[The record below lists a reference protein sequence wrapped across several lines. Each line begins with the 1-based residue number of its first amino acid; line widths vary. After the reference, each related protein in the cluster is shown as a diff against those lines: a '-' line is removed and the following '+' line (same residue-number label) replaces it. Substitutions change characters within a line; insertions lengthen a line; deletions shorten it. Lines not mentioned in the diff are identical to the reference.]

1 MSEKEKINEVKFE
14 NIDNNK
20 INKTNIKENENLQKE
35 KNQEQNF
42 LSFNSKIETNENDDN
57 NFKTFDFNINP
68 FNEKK
73 TKEFADEESNKN
85 SEEDEE
91 FILAEDDIKNNFNLE
106 NFNYT
111 NYLNIENNNQTQT
124 INNSNNESQN
134 ISNNNY
140 NNNPNKTIPRVPSN
154 PIPVSYSGN
163 FGLNNSIENSFNS
176 FNFYQNPYSHS
187 NGSLNLG
194 NIMFPNNSFS
204 MNGKSGWIC
213 SNCENFNYESKN
225 IFFLNL
231 FFYSESSM

>member
-42 LSFNSKIETNENDDN
+42 LSFNSKIGTNENDDN

-85 SEEDEE
+85 SDEDEE
-91 FILAEDDIKNNFNLE
+91 FILAEDEIKNNFNLE

-154 PIPVSYSGN
+154 PIPSSYI
-163 FGLNNSIENSFNS
+163 NNIRSNQLFS
-176 FNFYQNPYSHS
+176 FYQNPIS
-187 NGSLNLG
+187 NSLNG
-194 NIMFPNNSFS
+194 NNYSNFNIPNNLFT

-213 SNCENFNYESKN
+213 SNCKNFNYESNYIYFLIYK
-225 IFFLNL
+225 FF
-231 FFYSESSM
+231 

>member
-85 SEEDEE
+85 SDEDEE

-154 PIPVSYSGN
+154 PIPSSYI
-163 FGLNNSIENSFNS
+163 NNIRSNQLFS
-176 FNFYQNPYSHS
+176 FYQNPIS
-187 NGSLNLG
+187 NSLNG
-194 NIMFPNNSFS
+194 NNFLKGFNFPNNSFT
-204 MNGKSGWIC
+204 MNGRSGWIC
-213 SNCENFNYESKN
+213 SNCKNFNYESNYIYFLIYK
-225 IFFLNL
+225 FF
-231 FFYSESSM
+231 

>member
-42 LSFNSKIETNENDDN
+42 LSFNSKIGTNENDDN

-154 PIPVSYSGN
+154 PIPSSYI
-163 FGLNNSIENSFNS
+163 NNIRSNQLFS
-176 FNFYQNPYSHS
+176 FYQNPIS
-187 NGSLNLG
+187 NSLNG
-194 NIMFPNNSFS
+194 NNFLKGFNFPNNSFT
-204 MNGKSGWIC
+204 MNGRSGWIC
-213 SNCENFNYESKN
+213 SNCKNFNYESNYIYFLIYK
-225 IFFLNL
+225 FF
-231 FFYSESSM
+231 

>member
-35 KNQEQNF
+35 KNQEQNI
-42 LSFNSKIETNENDDN
+42 LSLNSKIETNENDDLT
-57 NFKTFDFNINP
+57 FKMFDFNINP

-85 SEEDEE
+85 SDEDEE

-140 NNNPNKTIPRVPSN
+140 NNNSNKTIPRVPSN
-154 PIPVSYSGN
+154 PIPSSYI
-163 FGLNNSIENSFNS
+163 NNIRSNQLFS
-176 FNFYQNPYSHS
+176 FYQNPIS
-187 NGSLNLG
+187 NSLNG
-194 NIMFPNNSFS
+194 NNFLKGFNFPNNSFT
-204 MNGKSGWIC
+204 MNGRSGWIC
-213 SNCENFNYESKN
+213 SNCKNFNYESNYIYFLIYK
-225 IFFLNL
+225 FF
-231 FFYSESSM
+231 

>member
-140 NNNPNKTIPRVPSN
+140 NNNSNKTIPRVPSN
-154 PIPVSYSGN
+154 PIPSSYI
-163 FGLNNSIENSFNS
+163 NNIRSNQLFS
-176 FNFYQNPYSHS
+176 FYQNPIS
-187 NGSLNLG
+187 NSLNG
-194 NIMFPNNSFS
+194 NNFLKGFNFPNNSFT
-204 MNGKSGWIC
+204 MNGRSGWIC
-213 SNCENFNYESKN
+213 SNCKNFNYESNYIYFLIYK
-225 IFFLNL
+225 FF
-231 FFYSESSM
+231 

>member
-85 SEEDEE
+85 SEDDEE

-154 PIPVSYSGN
+154 PIPSSYI
-163 FGLNNSIENSFNS
+163 NNIRSNQLFS
-176 FNFYQNPYSHS
+176 FYQNPIS
-187 NGSLNLG
+187 NSLNG
-194 NIMFPNNSFS
+194 NNFLKGFNFPNNSFT
-204 MNGKSGWIC
+204 MNGRSGWIC
-213 SNCENFNYESKN
+213 SNCKNFNYESNYIYFLIYK
-225 IFFLNL
+225 FF
-231 FFYSESSM
+231 

>member
-85 SEEDEE
+85 SDEDEE

-140 NNNPNKTIPRVPSN
+140 NNNSNKTIPRVPSN
-154 PIPVSYSGN
+154 PIPSSYI
-163 FGLNNSIENSFNS
+163 NNIRSNQLFS
-176 FNFYQNPYSHS
+176 FYQNPIS
-187 NGSLNLG
+187 NSLNG
-194 NIMFPNNSFS
+194 NNFLKGFNFPNNSFT
-204 MNGKSGWIC
+204 MNGRSGWIC
-213 SNCENFNYESKN
+213 SNCKNFNYESNYIYFLIYK
-225 IFFLNL
+225 FF
-231 FFYSESSM
+231 

>member
-154 PIPVSYSGN
+154 PIPSSYI
-163 FGLNNSIENSFNS
+163 NNISSYQLFS
-176 FNFYQNPYSHS
+176 FYQNPIS
-187 NGSLNLG
+187 NSLNG
-194 NIMFPNNSFS
+194 NNFLKGFNFPNNSFT
-204 MNGKSGWIC
+204 MNGRSGWIC
-213 SNCENFNYESKN
+213 SNCKNFNYESNYIYFLIYK
-225 IFFLNL
+225 FF
-231 FFYSESSM
+231 

>member
-42 LSFNSKIETNENDDN
+42 LSFNSKIGTNENDDN

-73 TKEFADEESNKN
+73 SKEFADEESNKN
-85 SEEDEE
+85 SEDDEE

-154 PIPVSYSGN
+154 PIPSSYI
-163 FGLNNSIENSFNS
+163 NNIRSNQLFS
-176 FNFYQNPYSHS
+176 FYQNPIS
-187 NGSLNLG
+187 NSLNG
-194 NIMFPNNSFS
+194 NNFLKGFNFPNNSFT
-204 MNGKSGWIC
+204 MNGRSGWIC
-213 SNCENFNYESKN
+213 SNCKNFNYESNYIYFLIYK
-225 IFFLNL
+225 FF
-231 FFYSESSM
+231 

>member
-42 LSFNSKIETNENDDN
+42 LSFNSKIGTNENDDN

-73 TKEFADEESNKN
+73 SKEFADEESNKN

-154 PIPVSYSGN
+154 PIPSSYI
-163 FGLNNSIENSFNS
+163 NNIRSNQLFS
-176 FNFYQNPYSHS
+176 FYQNPIS
-187 NGSLNLG
+187 NSLNG
-194 NIMFPNNSFS
+194 NNFLKGFNFPNNSFT
-204 MNGKSGWIC
+204 MNGRSGWIC
-213 SNCENFNYESKN
+213 SNCKNFNYESNYIYFLIYK
-225 IFFLNL
+225 FF
-231 FFYSESSM
+231 

>member
-73 TKEFADEESNKN
+73 TKEFADDESNKN

-140 NNNPNKTIPRVPSN
+140 NNNSNKTIPRVPSN
-154 PIPVSYSGN
+154 PIPSSYI
-163 FGLNNSIENSFNS
+163 NNIRSNQLFS
-176 FNFYQNPYSHS
+176 FYQNPIS
-187 NGSLNLG
+187 NSLNG
-194 NIMFPNNSFS
+194 NNFLKGFNFPNNSFT
-204 MNGKSGWIC
+204 MNGRSGWIC
-213 SNCENFNYESKN
+213 SNCKNFNYESNYIYFLIYK
-225 IFFLNL
+225 FF
-231 FFYSESSM
+231 

>member
-42 LSFNSKIETNENDDN
+42 LSFNSKIGTNENDDN

-85 SEEDEE
+85 SDEDEE

-154 PIPVSYSGN
+154 PIPSSYI
-163 FGLNNSIENSFNS
+163 NNIRSNQLFS
-176 FNFYQNPYSHS
+176 FYQNPIS
-187 NGSLNLG
+187 NSLNG
-194 NIMFPNNSFS
+194 NNFLKGFNFPNNSFT
-204 MNGKSGWIC
+204 MNGRSGWIC
-213 SNCENFNYESKN
+213 SNCKNFNYESNYIYFLIYK
-225 IFFLNL
+225 FF
-231 FFYSESSM
+231 

>member
-85 SEEDEE
+85 SDEDEE

-154 PIPVSYSGN
+154 PIPSSYI
-163 FGLNNSIENSFNS
+163 NNIRSNQLFS
-176 FNFYQNPYSHS
+176 FYQNPIS
-187 NGSLNLG
+187 NSLNG
-194 NIMFPNNSFS
+194 NNFLKGFNFPNNSFT
-204 MNGKSGWIC
+204 MNGRSGWIC
-213 SNCENFNYESKN
+213 SNCKNFNYESN
-225 IFFLNL
+225 YIYFLI
-231 FFYSESSM
+231 Y

>member
-42 LSFNSKIETNENDDN
+42 LSFKSKIETNENDDN

-85 SEEDEE
+85 SDEDEE

-111 NYLNIENNNQTQT
+111 NYLNIENNNQSDCTQKNT
-124 INNSNNESQN
+124 SFDSISIIDFPKKHTGPKVLRFNNE
-134 ISNNNY
+134 
-140 NNNPNKTIPRVPSN
+140 
-154 PIPVSYSGN
+154 VS
-163 FGLNNSIENSFNS
+163 II
-176 FNFYQNPYSHS
+176 YQQHVYH
-187 NGSLNLG
+187 LLLLR
-194 NIMFPNNSFS
+194 I
-204 MNGKSGWIC
+204 
-213 SNCENFNYESKN
+213 YHL
-225 IFFLNL
+225 FLQL
-231 FFYSESSM
+231 LQ

>member
-73 TKEFADEESNKN
+73 SKEFADEESNKN
-85 SEEDEE
+85 SEDDEE

-140 NNNPNKTIPRVPSN
+140 NNNSNKTIPRVPSN
-154 PIPVSYSGN
+154 PIPSSYI
-163 FGLNNSIENSFNS
+163 NNIRSNQLFS
-176 FNFYQNPYSHS
+176 FYQNPI
-187 NGSLNLG
+187 NNSLNENTFING
-194 NIMFPNNSFS
+194 FNFPNNSFT

-213 SNCENFNYESKN
+213 PYCKNFNYESNFIYFFN
-225 IFFLNL
+225 I
-231 FFYSESSM
+231 

>member
-154 PIPVSYSGN
+154 PIPSSYI
-163 FGLNNSIENSFNS
+163 NNIRSNQLFS
-176 FNFYQNPYSHS
+176 FYQNPIS
-187 NGSLNLG
+187 NSLNG
-194 NIMFPNNSFS
+194 NNFLKGFNFPNNSFT
-204 MNGKSGWIC
+204 MNGRSGWIC
-213 SNCENFNYESKN
+213 SNCKNFNYESNYIYFLIYK
-225 IFFLNL
+225 FF
-231 FFYSESSM
+231 

>member
-42 LSFNSKIETNENDDN
+42 LSFNSKIGTNENDDN

-140 NNNPNKTIPRVPSN
+140 NNNSNKTIPRVPSN
-154 PIPVSYSGN
+154 PIPSSYI
-163 FGLNNSIENSFNS
+163 NNIRSNQLFS
-176 FNFYQNPYSHS
+176 FYQNPIS
-187 NGSLNLG
+187 NSLNG
-194 NIMFPNNSFS
+194 NNFLKGFNFPNNSFT
-204 MNGKSGWIC
+204 MNGRSGWIC
-213 SNCENFNYESKN
+213 SNCKNFNYESNYIYFLIYK
-225 IFFLNL
+225 FF
-231 FFYSESSM
+231 

>member
-42 LSFNSKIETNENDDN
+42 LSFNSKIGTNENDDN
-57 NFKTFDFNINP
+57 NFKTF
-68 FNEKK
+68 
-73 TKEFADEESNKN
+73 EESNKN

-154 PIPVSYSGN
+154 PIPSSYI
-163 FGLNNSIENSFNS
+163 NNIRSNQLFS
-176 FNFYQNPYSHS
+176 FYQNPIS
-187 NGSLNLG
+187 NSLNG
-194 NIMFPNNSFS
+194 NNFLKGFNFPNNSFT
-204 MNGKSGWIC
+204 MNGRSGWIC
-213 SNCENFNYESKN
+213 SNCKNFNYESNYIYFLIYK
-225 IFFLNL
+225 FF
-231 FFYSESSM
+231 

>member
-154 PIPVSYSGN
+154 PIPSSYI
-163 FGLNNSIENSFNS
+163 NNIRSNQLFS
-176 FNFYQNPYSHS
+176 FYQNPIS
-187 NGSLNLG
+187 NSLNENNFLNG
-194 NIMFPNNSFS
+194 INFPNNSFT
-204 MNGKSGWIC
+204 MNGKQGWIC
-213 SNCENFNYESKN
+213 PNCKNFNYESNFIYFFN
-225 IFFLNL
+225 I
-231 FFYSESSM
+231 